1 MNETIQTLISRRSPE
16 SDLQQILEAGMYA
29 ASGMGIQPV
38 TMVVVQDKETIAKLT
53 AMNAKIMGTDSD
65 PMYGAPTIV
74 VVLADMEKSANA
86 WSDGCLVMGNLMN
99 AAASLGIGSC
109 WINRAKEEF
118 ESAEGKAL
126 LRQWNLP
133 VEPAGTPRR
142 RRPLHPRL
150 RRRPRAG
157 SKTAQGRL
165 RNLRP
170 LISYRQKNC
179 SNALCTGTA
188 AVFIFHHIG
197 SAPNTTYR
205 KWPGLR
211 GLSRRP

>member
-1 MNETIQTLISRRSPE
+1 MNETIQTLISRRSIRKYKAEQIPE

-74 VVLADMEKSANA
+74 VVLADKEKSANA
-86 WSDGCLVMGNLMN
+86 LSDGCLVMGNLMN

-133 VEPAGTPRR
+133 EHLVGVGHCILGYADGPVPAAKPRK
-142 RRPLHPRL
+142 
-150 RRRPRAG
+150 ADF
-157 SKTAQGRL
+157 
-165 RNLRP
+165 
-170 LISYRQKNC
+170 
-179 SNALCTGTA
+179 
-188 AVFIFHHIG
+188 V
-197 SAPNTTYR
+197 TYVR
-205 KWPGLR
+205 
-211 GLSRRP
+211 

>member
-1 MNETIQTLISRRSPE
+1 MNETIQTLISRRSIRKYKAEQIPE

-38 TMVVVQDKETIAKLT
+38 TMVVVQDKEMIAKLT
-53 AMNAKIMGTDSD
+53 AMNAKIMGTDSN

-109 WINRAKEEF
+109 WINRAREEF

-133 VEPAGTPRR
+133 EHLVGVGHCILGYADGPVPAAKPRK
-142 RRPLHPRL
+142 
-150 RRRPRAG
+150 ADF
-157 SKTAQGRL
+157 
-165 RNLRP
+165 
-170 LISYRQKNC
+170 
-179 SNALCTGTA
+179 
-188 AVFIFHHIG
+188 V
-197 SAPNTTYR
+197 TYVR
-205 KWPGLR
+205 
-211 GLSRRP
+211 

>member
-1 MNETIQTLISRRSPE
+1 MNETIQTLISRRSIRKYKAEQIPE
-16 SDLQQILEAGMYA
+16 IDLQQILEAGMYA

-133 VEPAGTPRR
+133 EHLVGVGHCILGYADGPVPAAKPRK
-142 RRPLHPRL
+142 
-150 RRRPRAG
+150 ADF
-157 SKTAQGRL
+157 
-165 RNLRP
+165 
-170 LISYRQKNC
+170 
-179 SNALCTGTA
+179 
-188 AVFIFHHIG
+188 V
-197 SAPNTTYR
+197 TYVR
-205 KWPGLR
+205 
-211 GLSRRP
+211 

>member
-1 MNETIQTLISRRSPE
+1 MNETIQTLISRRSIRKYKAEQIPE

-29 ASGMGIQPV
+29 ASGMGIQPI
-38 TMVVVQDKETIAKLT
+38 TMVVVQDKDTIAKLT

-133 VEPAGTPRR
+133 EHLVGVGHCILGYADGPVPAAKPRK
-142 RRPLHPRL
+142 
-150 RRRPRAG
+150 ADF
-157 SKTAQGRL
+157 
-165 RNLRP
+165 
-170 LISYRQKNC
+170 
-179 SNALCTGTA
+179 
-188 AVFIFHHIG
+188 V
-197 SAPNTTYR
+197 TYVR
-205 KWPGLR
+205 
-211 GLSRRP
+211 

>member
-1 MNETIQTLISRRSPE
+1 MNETIQTLISRRSIRKYKAEQIPE

-29 ASGMGIQPV
+29 ASGMGIQPI
-38 TMVVVQDKETIAKLT
+38 TMVVVQDKATIAKLT
-53 AMNAKIMGTDSD
+53 AMNAEIMGTDSN

-118 ESAEGKAL
+118 ESDEGKAL

-133 VEPAGTPRR
+133 EHLVGVGHCILGYADGPAPAAKPRK
-142 RRPLHPRL
+142 
-150 RRRPRAG
+150 ADF
-157 SKTAQGRL
+157 
-165 RNLRP
+165 
-170 LISYRQKNC
+170 
-179 SNALCTGTA
+179 
-188 AVFIFHHIG
+188 V
-197 SAPNTTYR
+197 TYVR
-205 KWPGLR
+205 
-211 GLSRRP
+211 